1 MNIIVN
7 NLDGFGEY
15 EKVKRF
21 GDLLRAEPERIFRED
36 LNYEERLTMYN
47 VVNEYFGS
55 GNVEIESIISFIWFD
70 VNIYKEIAIRMGKL
84 TDNIFNRLDPDEVE
98 EVKKIINE

>member
-7 NLDGFGEY
+7 NLEGFGEY
-15 EKVKRF
+15 EQVKRF
-21 GDLLRAEPERIFRED
+21 GDLLRAEPERIFKED
-36 LNYEERLTMYN
+36 LNYEERLSMYQ

-55 GNVEIESIISFIWFD
+55 GNVDIERIISFIWFD
-70 VNIYKEIAIRMGKL
+70 VNIYKEIAIHMGKI
-84 TDNIFNRLDPDEVE
+84 TGNIFNRLDMDEVE